1 MQTSTVLGS
10 ISVVIFAVML
20 IVYQLSSRKVRDA
33 SLLTFG
39 LCMATVGYTLLFL
52 WWQRDVPTWH
62 FVIPIM
68 LGASSFPFLGA
79 PTRSLFT
86 QAVDTKPALAPYSG
100 TMQAVLSMAASI
112 AGFVTP
118 GLVARFVL
126 RTPDQVDASRHHRE
140 LSPLAL
146 FAPFLSLSTLTGL
159 AYIQWKHKKMDVGTD
174 VELGETTQAD
184 EQSAL
189 IRGGTDG
196 RQRRR
201 TVMPNTS
208 ETYSCHTE
216 AYRRQ
221 SACLMGIAQ
230 TSMLYEQIDDRMTMN
245 S

>member
-1 MQTSTVLGS
+1 
-10 ISVVIFAVML
+10 ML
-20 IVYQLSSRKVRDA
+20 IVYQLSSRKVPDA

-39 LCMATVGYTLLFL
+39 LCMATVGYTLVFL
-52 WWQRDVPTWH
+52 WWQRHAPTWY

-126 RTPDQVDASRHHRE
+126 RTPDQVDASSHHRE

-146 FAPFLSLSTLTGL
+146 FAPLLSLSTLTGL
-159 AYIQWKHKKMDVGTD
+159 AYIRWKHKTMGVGAD
-174 VELGETTQAD
+174 VELGETAEAD
-184 EQSAL
+184 ERSGL
-189 IRGGTDG
+189 ITGASDD
-196 RQRRR
+196 RQRRKSCPVPAR
-201 TVMPNTS
+201 H
-208 ETYSCHTE
+208 YSCHTE
-216 AYRRQ
+216 VYRRQ

-230 TSMLYEQIDDRMTMN
+230 TSMLYEQIEYDEDDDD